1 MLEASQTATWV
12 ARVAADM
19 AMTMKK
25 NNGVFGRGQF
35 EAAVATTHRK
45 ESIEDNKLASLLQ
58 LQGKA

>member
-1 MLEASQTATWV
+1 
-12 ARVAADM
+12 M

-45 ESIEDNKLASLLQ
+45 ESIEDKKLASLLQ